1 MTDIKTVLKYD
12 KKKETRKGYIVNIV
26 VIIAALIIFGI
37 IQTVMMGGGK
47 GSYQLIFIPSLWQ
60 CSYLIILAVSLNLVL
75 GFLGQL
81 SLGHCGFMAIGAYT
95 AALVSLAFE
104 RAGTFE
110 AKESFVYIAIV
121 ILAILLGG
129 IFAAVIGL
137 VVGIPALRLKGDYLA
152 IITLGFGMIIVNVI
166 NNLPFAGQEGL
177 GLGSA
182 AASLYKTGL
191 GFNTNYKVKFAWLA
205 IIITLLSITVMFM
218 FIRSK
223 FGRTI
228 IAIREDEI
236 AASASGINVSK
247 YKIGTFVLSAF
258 FAGIAGGIYACC
270 NGSLSTSSFAFAN
283 GSILNSTFIV
293 VMVVLGGMGSLT
305 GSVLASVGMFLL
317 NYLIKNVI
325 NVSGAGGFIQ
335 NIFNY
340 PMLVYAI
347 VLIIII
353 LFKPRGLLGTKEFS
367 IVNFKDFI
375 SRDKNNKHGEK
386 AEKKGGVE

>member
-1 MTDIKTVLKYD
+1 MTDTKLRSNLD
-12 KKKETRKGYIVNIV
+12 RKKDIRRGYIVNTIV
-26 VIIAALIIFGI
+26 IVAAFVIFGI
-37 IQTVMMGGGK
+37 IQMIAQGGAK
-47 GSYQLIFIPSLWQ
+47 GSYQLIFIPSVWQ

-104 RAGTFE
+104 RAGAFQSKETFLY
-110 AKESFVYIAIV
+110 VVIV
-121 ILAILLGG
+121 IFSLLLGG
-129 IFAAVIGL
+129 VFAALIGL
-137 VVGIPALRLKGDYLA
+137 LVGIPALRLKGDYLA

-177 GLGSA
+177 SQGSA

-191 GFNTNYKVKFAWLA
+191 GFNSSLKVKYIWFA
-205 IIITLLSITVMFM
+205 IIITLLSITIMFM

-258 FAGIAGGIYACC
+258 FAGIAGGIYACS

-305 GSVLASVGMFLL
+305 GSIVAAVGMFLL
-317 NYLIKNVI
+317 NYFIKNVI
-325 NVSGAGGFIQ
+325 NVSGAGAFIQ
-335 NIFNY
+335 NLFNY

-347 VLIIII
+347 VLVIII
-353 LFKPRGLLGTKEFS
+353 LFKPRGIFGTREFS
-367 IVNFKDFI
+367 IVHFKEFI
-375 SRDKNNKHGEK
+375 KRTKKKNG
-386 AEKKGGVE
+386 ASAIKKGGVE